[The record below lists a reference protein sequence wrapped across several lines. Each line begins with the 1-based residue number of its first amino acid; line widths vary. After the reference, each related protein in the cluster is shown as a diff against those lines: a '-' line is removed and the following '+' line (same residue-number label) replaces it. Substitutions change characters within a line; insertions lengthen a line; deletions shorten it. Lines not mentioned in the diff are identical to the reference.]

1 MVVQEEAPGAGRA
14 LVPFAGR
21 HRYGWQPPGGP
32 GRVVLVAIALGLGL
46 AALVNP
52 KGPGRLGPVDVVMAT
67 GIVAAVLWAL
77 RARAAVRMPY
87 VLPMAGLMTAG
98 LIAALVGPA
107 PIRGVQSV
115 VQEIF
120 LLLWCAAIATVCCS
134 PRALAFAL
142 RAWALTA
149 TGWAAL
155 LVVAVL
161 IDERA
166 ISGAGTTA
174 SDDPNYVAGLS
185 ETATRARLFFD
196 HPNMAGNFFMI
207 AVFIVVASG
216 FPRALGARVGACGV
230 LVTAMF
236 LTGSNAALL
245 SLLVGGGATF
255 GLYLWRR
262 RGVVVVTAVAAL
274 TFGVVGVAV
283 VEVAPLV
290 LATAADSDNEFIR
303 NSLGRGARSAE
314 ARESLFS
321 SQLDLYQ
328 RGNLLGVGP
337 SSTRDVLGAETATT
351 VKQAHNDYL
360 ATLVERGPLGVLSL
374 IGLIGVIWLRVA
386 RFAKV
391 RLPPGLN
398 TAVPVPAALA
408 GACLAFACTALTH
421 EILHYRWL
429 WSLLGVVAAVE
440 LLARRGSVGP
450 GPLDV
455 TAVPGVR

>member
-1 MVVQEEAPGAGRA
+1 MVVQEEARGAGWA
-14 LVPFAGR
+14 LVPMTGR
-21 HRYGWQPPGGP
+21 HRGGWHPAGGP
-32 GRVVLVAIALGLGL
+32 GRVVPFVLALGLGL
-46 AALVNP
+46 AVLVNP
-52 KGPGRLGPVDVVMAT
+52 KGPGRLGPVDVVMAA
-67 GIVAAVLWAL
+67 GIVAAALWAL

-87 VLPMAGLMTAG
+87 ALPMAGLMAAG
-98 LIAALVGPA
+98 LIAALFGPA
-107 PIRGVQSV
+107 PVRGVQSV
-115 VQEIF
+115 LQEVF

-149 TGWAAL
+149 TGWAGL

-161 IDERA
+161 VDERA

-174 SDDPNYVAGLS
+174 GDDPNYVAGLS

-207 AVFIVVASG
+207 AVFIVVAAG
-216 FPRALGARVGACGV
+216 FPRALGSRIAACGV

-245 SLLVGGGATF
+245 SLLVGAAATCL
-255 GLYLWRR
+255 LYLWRR
-262 RGVVVVTAVAAL
+262 RGLVVVTAVTAL
-274 TFGVVGVAV
+274 TLGVGGVAV

-303 NSLGRGARSAE
+303 YSIGRGARSAE

-321 SQLDLYQ
+321 SQLDLYE

-337 SSTRDVLGAETATT
+337 SSTRDVLDAGTATT

-360 ATLVERGPLGVLSL
+360 ATLVERGPIGVLSL
-374 IGLIGVIWLRVA
+374 IGLIGAIWLRLA
-386 RFAKV
+386 RFARV
-391 RLPPGLN
+391 RLPPRLH

-429 WSLLGVVAAVE
+429 WSLLGIVAAVE
-440 LLARRGSVGP
+440 LLARQESSTPARS
-450 GPLDV
+450 
-455 TAVPGVR
+455 T